1 MFVPILSVENVS
13 MRFGGLT
20 AVNNFSMQ
28 MGEDDLVGI
37 IGPNGAGKTT
47 LFNMITGHYKPTRG
61 EIFLAKKCLN
71 KLAPAYIVQKGIAR
85 TFQNIRLFQG
95 LSVLDNI
102 RLGLHFR
109 VQYGW
114 WAAILRSRSF
124 HREEERM
131 CEEAMGLLKIFGL
144 EDKAG
149 QLASNLCYGD
159 QRRLEIARALA
170 TRPKLLLLDEPAAGM
185 NPKETADLA
194 KLIQWI
200 KKQFKVAILLIEHDM
215 QLVMK
220 ICQRIYVVNY
230 GELIAHG
237 TPDEIQKNPK
247 VIAAYLGD
255 EE

>member
-1 MFVPILSVENVS
+1 MFTPILSVENVS

-20 AVNNFSMQ
+20 AVNRFCMQ
-28 MGEDDLVGI
+28 MGEGDLVGV

-47 LFNMITGHYKPTRG
+47 LFNMITGHYRPTAG
-61 EIFLAKKCLN
+61 NIFLAKKCINGL
-71 KLAPAYIVQKGIAR
+71 LPARIVQQGIAR

-102 RLGLHFR
+102 RTGLHFR
-109 VQYGW
+109 ATYGW
-114 WAAILRSRSF
+114 WAAILRTPRF
-124 HREEERM
+124 HREEKRM
-131 CEEAMGLLKIFGL
+131 QSESMHLLKIFGL
-144 EDKAG
+144 EKKSHH
-149 QLASNLCYGD
+149 LASNLSYGD

-185 NPKETADLA
+185 NPKETSDLA
-194 KLIQWI
+194 ELIVWI
-200 KKQFKVAILLIEHDM
+200 RDHFKIAILLIEHDM

-237 TPDEIQKNPK
+237 PPAEVQKNPK
-247 VIAAYLGD
+247 VIAAYLG
-255 EE
+255 EEE